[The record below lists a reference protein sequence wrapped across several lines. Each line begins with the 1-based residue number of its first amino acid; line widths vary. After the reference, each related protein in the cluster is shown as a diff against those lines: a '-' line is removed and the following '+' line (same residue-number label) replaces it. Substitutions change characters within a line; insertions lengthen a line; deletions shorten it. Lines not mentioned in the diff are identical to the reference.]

1 MGLLEALSLSDADVF
16 RRVLRSN
23 YIVEFGIIKE
33 VLDDERVTVT
43 TSATKDEI
51 VILDC
56 ILANVASSSVAVK
69 VKPNINDKV
78 IVFFPKSFS
87 NRMFSVEQTEPVIS
101 QGVSGYC
108 VNGGIAVLLNQFNEE
123 SYKNIIN
130 VEDGKIEIKLAYD
143 NDSETNNFN
152 LTVDEKGSVN
162 LSVGKDSKVSI
173 SVTSEGEITL
183 DNGKASVSIDSSGN
197 VNIETSGK
205 YKFKNNST
213 DLKSVI
219 DGLASE
225 LENLTTVGSPSAQAT
240 SPASKGTIAT
250 WRTTKLNSLLE

>member
-108 VNGGIAVLLNQFNEE
+108 VNGGIAFLMNQFNADSYGNTVTAEE
-123 SYKNIIN
+123 GKLDVKLAHDGDKNNFSLEIDDTGA
-130 VEDGKIEIKLAYD
+130 VKVSVSDKTTIEIKD
-143 NDSETNNFN
+143 DGE
-152 LTVDEKGSVN
+152 
-162 LSVGKDSKVSI
+162 VSI
-173 SVTSEGEITL
+173 
-183 DNGKASVSIDSSGN
+183 DNGKASVTVDSSGN
-197 VNIETSGK
+197 VQVETSGK
-205 YKFKNNST
+205 FKFKNNST

-219 DGLASE
+219 DGLAKE
-225 LENLTTVGSPSAQAT
+225 LENLTTTGSPSAQAT
-240 SPASKGTIAT
+240 SPASKATITA
-250 WRTTKLNSLLE
+250 WRSTKLNMLME